1 MTLSQ
6 TSDIDLIIGCQTG
19 SSKSQEQLY
28 KKFYGY
34 AMSISL
40 RYATSKEE
48 ASEILNDAFLR
59 VFQSV
64 HRFDTDKPFKPWLSR
79 IVVNTAI
86 SRFRKEKKHL
96 HQADIERANHHSS
109 LDESALDKLSAE
121 EIIDCLQELP
131 ELYRITFNM
140 YELEGYSHKEI
151 ASELGLSESSSRSNL
166 SRAKS
171 KLQTILKKHQIY
183 EYSKI

>member
-1 MTLSQ
+1 MRILPRTDSQ
-6 TSDIDLIIGCQTG
+6 LIKACQTYDA
-19 SSKSQEQLY
+19 KAQEQLY

-40 RYATSKEE
+40 RYATSREE
-48 ASEILNDAFLR
+48 ASEVLNDSFLK

-64 HRFDTDKPFKPWLSR
+64 QKFDLEKPFKPWLSR

-86 SRFRKEKKHL
+86 SRFRKECKHQ
-96 HQADIERANHHSS
+96 HAADIQDVDVEN
-109 LDESALDKLSAE
+109 LDEDALDILSVE
-121 EIIDCLQELP
+121 EIIQLLQKLP
-131 ELYRITFNM
+131 DLHRITFNM

-151 ASELGLSESSSRSNL
+151 AEELGISEGTSRSNL

-171 KLQTILKKHQIY
+171 TLQKLLIAEKKYFKTI
-183 EYSKI
+183 